1 MNRGAAFVADAVA
14 VAASGE
20 NHVSG
25 VENVGGV
32 VVGNNG
38 LAVEQVV
45 ELGVVGV
52 VVFGNHAAMG
62 QFDNSAH
69 RGFAVGFVGI
79 KQKLFCKFTFHVAG
93 VLHVQEFHV
102 FFFTYHKATILFIF
116 SLLAILYNFGNVRT
130 HFFPCIGYKHT
141 GHSLS
146 FGIIKISKT

>member
-14 VAASGE
+14 VAATGK

-38 LAVEQVV
+38 LAVEEVV

-52 VVFGNHAAMG
+52 VVFGNHTAVW
-62 QFDNSAH
+62 QFDNSTH

-79 KQKLFCKFTFHVAG
+79 QKMTFGYLAFDVARVAHV
-93 VLHVQEFHV
+93 LQFH
-102 FFFTYHKATILFIF
+102 FFFFAYHNIVI
-116 SLLAILYNFGNVRT
+116 
-130 HFFPCIGYKHT
+130 
-141 GHSLS
+141 
-146 FGIIKISKT
+146 